1 VETGQALDHQPRS
14 GVHPKKSRR
23 DRLIHLA
30 AQHPDWRLGFAD
42 EVWWSRQ
49 VQPNL
54 HTWTEVHSPLRLVEQ
69 RVASSDPDPK
79 ALACYGV
86 LLRPQGLATS
96 QDGPESVWLRFVA
109 RRPVSAITI
118 QFLAW
123 CCTRLEQQRVPVWVL
138 IWDNASWH
146 ISKAVRFWIR
156 AHNQTVKR
164 TGVGVRLLVNQLPI
178 KSPWLN
184 PIEPKWVHGKRA
196 IVEPTRLLSAD
207 ELADRICAY
216 FACSHEP
223 YLSIPDKVA

>member
-1 VETGQALDHQPRS
+1 M
-14 GVHPKKSRR
+14 
-23 DRLIHLA
+23 
-30 AQHPDWRLGFAD
+30 
-42 EVWWSRQ
+42 WWSRQ
-49 VQPNL
+49 EQPTL
-54 HTWTEVHSPLRLVEQ
+54 HTWTDVQHPLRLVEQ

-86 LLRPQGLATS
+86 LLRPQGLGLFPDA
-96 QDGPESVWLRFVA
+96 PEASEAVWLRFVE

-118 QFLAW
+118 QFLDW
-123 CCTRLEQQRVPVWVL
+123 CCTRLEQQQVPVWIL

-146 ISKAVRFWIR
+146 ISKAVRSWIR
-156 AHNQTVKR
+156 EHNQTVKR
-164 TGVGVRLLVNQLPI
+164 AGSGVRLLVNQLPI

-223 YLSIPDKVA
+223 HLSIPDKVA

>member
-1 VETGQALDHQPRS
+1 V
-14 GVHPKKSRR
+14 
-23 DRLIHLA
+23 
-30 AQHPDWRLGFAD
+30 LGFAD

-49 VQPNL
+49 QQPNL
-54 HTWTEVHSPLRLVEQ
+54 HSWTDVDHPLRLLEQ

-86 LLRPQGLATS
+86 LLRPQGLAESHKS
-96 QDGPESVWLRFVA
+96 QELEESVWLRFVE
-109 RRPVSAITI
+109 RRPVSAITT
-118 QFLAW
+118 QFLDW

-146 ISKAVRFWIR
+146 ISKAVRSWIR
-156 AHNQTVKR
+156 EHNQAVKQA
-164 TGVGVRLLVNQLPI
+164 GSGVRLLVNQLPI

-184 PIEPKWVHGKRA
+184 PIEPKWIHGKRA

-216 FACSHEP
+216 FACSHES